1 MPYVYNIRAMD
12 TMHNDIRLGK
22 HGVALLR
29 IELFVLVLVVVGFEK
44 NADVE
49 FDDVGGAEVLP
60 PLDLEGT
67 EDVYVA
73 VGASVASAPIPV
85 SAIVSVNYKV
95 QVRLEMHIAEKSA
108 SNAPKVLHQ
117 RLSRLKEI
125 PRNHL
130 AKLG

>member
-1 MPYVYNIRAMD
+1 MI
-12 TMHNDIRLGK
+12 TTHNDIKPGK

-29 IELFVLVLVVVGFEK
+29 IESFVLVLVVVGFEK

-60 PLDLEGT
+60 PLGLEAT
-67 EDVYVA
+67 EDVSVV

-85 SAIVSVNYKV
+85 SAIVSVNYKE
-95 QVRLEMHIAEKSA
+95 QVRLEMHMVEKSV
-108 SNAPKVLHQ
+108 SNAPKVLYQ
-117 RLSRLKEI
+117 RLSRLKEN
-125 PRNHL
+125 PRNHP

>member
-1 MPYVYNIRAMD
+1 
-12 TMHNDIRLGK
+12 MHNDVRLGK

-29 IELFVLVLVVVGFEK
+29 IEPFVLVLVVVGFEK

-49 FDDVGGAEVLP
+49 FDDVSGAEVLP

-67 EDVYVA
+67 EDVSVA

>member
-1 MPYVYNIRAMD
+1 MI
-12 TMHNDIRLGK
+12 TTHNDIKPGK

-29 IELFVLVLVVVGFEK
+29 IESFVLVLVVVGFEK

-60 PLDLEGT
+60 PLGLEGT
-67 EDVYVA
+67 EDVSVV

-85 SAIVSVNYKV
+85 SAIVSVNYKE
-95 QVRLEMHIAEKSA
+95 QVRIGMHMVEKSV
-108 SNAPKVLHQ
+108 SNAPKVLYQ
-117 RLSRLKEI
+117 RLSRLKEN
-125 PRNHL
+125 PRNHP